1 VKTEFEGHSKTRT
14 ASHPAYAAP
23 DTPARILEAYVNK
36 GIKAGAGAGAGTGM
50 IEPDAVAETIWGLA
64 SKEGKAPLRL
74 PLGKVAWTMKRR
86 FKGSL
91 AELQGIK
98 DVSFMGKEG

>member
-1 VKTEFEGHSKTRT
+1 VKTEFEGYSKART
-14 ASHPAYAAP
+14 APHPAYAAP

-36 GIKAGAGAGAGTGM
+36 GIKAGAGAGM

-64 SKEGKAPLRL
+64 SKEAKVPLRL
-74 PLGKVAWTMKRR
+74 PLGKVAWTMMKGR
-86 FKGSL
+86 FEGSL
-91 AELQGIK
+91 VELQGIK